1 MPGVDFLG
9 RLGLQQRVLPS
20 YRAPFFDAL
29 AKACQGRLSVFAG
42 RPSPGE
48 SIVLADK
55 LETAQLVW
63 AHNRHFL
70 KAENPLYLCWQTG
83 LNRWLKE
90 WQPDVLILEA
100 NSRNVSSRMAV
111 RWMHTRRRPVI
122 GWGLGL
128 PKPGESGLRSS
139 FRDRESL
146 NFLCSLDAVIAY
158 SRRGAQAYLSLGFA
172 KSRVFVAPNAAVPRP
187 QAPAP
192 QRPESASRRPT
203 VLFVGRLQTRKRI
216 DNLLRACAALPELIQ
231 PRLWIVGDGPARPEF
246 EALAHIVYPSAEFL
260 GERHGADLEPVY
272 SAADLF
278 VLPGTGGLAVQQAMA
293 HALPV
298 IVAEGDGTQDDLVR
312 ASNGIQVRPDDLAS
326 LTDALQRALSDP
338 AYLRRM
344 GAESYRI
351 VAEEVN
357 LEKMVE
363 AFVYAL
369 NQVLSSFTTGRS

>member
-1 MPGVDFLG
+1 MPGVDFPG
-9 RLGLQQRVLPS
+9 RLGLQQRVLPF
-20 YRAPFFDAL
+20 YRAPFFDTL
-29 AKACQGRLSVFAG
+29 AQACQGGLSIFAG
-42 RPSPGE
+42 QPGPGE

-55 LETAQLVW
+55 LETAQLAW

-70 KAENPLYLCWQTG
+70 KAENPFYMCWQTG
-83 LNRWLKE
+83 LNRWLEE

-128 PKPGESGLRSS
+128 PKPGESGLGSS
-139 FRDRESL
+139 LRYRESL

-158 SRRGAQAYLSLGFA
+158 SRRGAQAYQNLGFA
-172 KSRVFVAPNAAVPRP
+172 PSRVFVAPNAAAPRP
-187 QAPAP
+187 HGPAP
-192 QRPESASRRPT
+192 QRPEPTGHRPT

-216 DNLLRACAALPELIQ
+216 DNLLRACAALPEPIQ
-231 PRLWIVGDGPARPEF
+231 PSLRIVGEGPARPEF
-246 EALAHIVYPSAEFL
+246 EALAQTVYPSAEFL

-312 ASNGIQVRPDDLAS
+312 ASNGFQVRPNNLAS
-326 LTDALQRALSDP
+326 LTDALQCALSDP
-338 AYLRRM
+338 ARLRRM
-344 GAESYRI
+344 GTESYRI
-351 VAEEVN
+351 VVEEVN

-363 AFVYAL
+363 AFVYAI
-369 NQVLSSFTTGRS
+369 NQVSSSFTTGRS